1 METKKKEHIDWRIV
15 CTGIAALTALE
26 IYALYQGINGTLL
39 RIVIIVIGL
48 AIGVIIPVP
57 KILKGGEQNG

>member
-1 METKKKEHIDWRIV
+1 MMEKKEKIDWKIV

-26 IYALYQGINGTLL
+26 IYALSQGINGTLL

-57 KILKGGEQNG
+57 KILKGGK

>member
-1 METKKKEHIDWRIV
+1 MMEKKEKIDWKIV
-15 CTGIAALTALE
+15 CTGILALTALE
-26 IYALYQGINGTLL
+26 IYALSQGINGTLL

-57 KILKGGEQNG
+57 KILKGGR

>member
-1 METKKKEHIDWRIV
+1 MMEKKEKIDWKII
-15 CTGIAALTALE
+15 CTGILALTALE
-26 IYALYQGINGTLL
+26 IYALSQGINGTLL

>member
-1 METKKKEHIDWRIV
+1 MREKKEKIDWKIV
-15 CTGIAALTALE
+15 CTGILALTALE
-26 IYALYQGINGTLL
+26 IYALSQGINGTLL

-57 KILKGGEQNG
+57 KILKGGK